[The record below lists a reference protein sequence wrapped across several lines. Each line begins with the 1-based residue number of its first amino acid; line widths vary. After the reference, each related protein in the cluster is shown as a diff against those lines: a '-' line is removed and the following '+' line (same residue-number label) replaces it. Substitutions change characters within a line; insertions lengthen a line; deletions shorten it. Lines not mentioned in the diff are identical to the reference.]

1 MITILKEVGVIEL
14 VLESRVEETSE
25 QTLAGQDEGQLILRI
40 RFDD

>member
-1 MITILKEVGVIEL
+1 VITILKQVGVIEL

-25 QTLAGQDEGQLILRI
+25 QTLVGQDEGQLILRI